1 MNSKYLGDSFTYHRT
16 LHLQREF
23 LERAPEPTSSGNRHK
38 ENSLR
43 VPSNPCHDLVFTHEE
58 QIPRWE
64 GGREKKPEETKRKRF
79 GSQVKRKATSDN
91 VRAKYYKI
99 VNIERLKHINQG

>member
-1 MNSKYLGDSFTYHRT
+1 MRIPGKSSRTYIFRKQTQRKFSKSTIH
-16 LHLQREF
+16 
-23 LERAPEPTSSGNRHK
+23 
-38 ENSLR
+38 
-43 VPSNPCHDLVFTHEE
+43 PCRDLVFTHEE